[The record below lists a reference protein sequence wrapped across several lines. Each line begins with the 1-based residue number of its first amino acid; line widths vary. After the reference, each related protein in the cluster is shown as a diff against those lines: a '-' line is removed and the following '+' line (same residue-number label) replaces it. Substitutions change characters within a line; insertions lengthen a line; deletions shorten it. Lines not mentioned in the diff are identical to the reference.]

1 MCNAWLSIGHSSS
14 DSTPHKT
21 HTCHYKCP
29 LTSLFGSVYHS
40 PIICPRRKSDHL
52 HPFPKAN
59 ILAFLLKEQLRWKWR
74 KKRTEVQVSTLC
86 NLCNWNE
93 ETSFTSALPGVS
105 CEGGNCSLK
114 TVVGFFLHGGEGG
127 KSKKEN
133 TSKCREKSWPQP
145 EKQTTH
151 GPHMQEDQ
159 KLSLHCK
166 ATEKRS

>member
-1 MCNAWLSIGHSSS
+1 MCNAWLSTGHSSS

-29 LTSLFGSVYHS
+29 MTSLFGSVYHS

-59 ILAFLLKEQLRWKWR
+59 ILVFLLKEQLRWKWR
-74 KKRTEVQVSTLC
+74 KKRTEVQVSTVC

-114 TVVGFFLHGGEGG
+114 TVVGFFLHGGREGSQKKKIQANVG
-127 KSKKEN
+127 KNHGRSLRN
-133 TSKCREKSWPQP
+133 RQHMAHTCRKI
-145 EKQTTH
+145 
-151 GPHMQEDQ
+151 
-159 KLSLHCK
+159 
-166 ATEKRS
+166 RN